1 MMKRFFFTWCLL
13 LSLPIWIGCTNHTTT
28 SDALSDYTLNVNDMR
43 VRDPFILANTAD
55 STYYLHANSGKGSFI
70 CYASKD
76 LRQWRLCGESFIPES
91 DFWGKRD
98 FWAPK
103 TYYYKGRFYLIAS
116 FYAPEQKRAI
126 SILVSDYPDHG
137 FQPLVN
143 APITPKGWL
152 CLDGTLYIDKDSAPW
167 LIYAREWIEVENG
180 EIYAQRLSED
190 LTQTAGA
197 PILLCRGSDSDWAG
211 LITTGAKTGIVTNAP
226 FIYTTENGKLLLLWS
241 SFRANGEYA
250 IGRAISHSG
259 NLCGPWHQQSNS
271 LNDDGGHAMLFRD
284 FQGSLLLSYHT
295 NEPPVQI
302 ILRPVRIE
310 QENIIFLN

>member
-1 MMKRFFFTWCLL
+1 MKRPFATLCLL
-13 LSLPIWIGCTNHTTT
+13 TGVLVFAGCVNRSVLPDSEPTYSLNLS
-28 SDALSDYTLNVNDMR
+28 DMR
-43 VRDPFILANTAD
+43 VRDPFILANVAD
-55 STYYLHANSGKGSFI
+55 STYYMHANSGKGSFI
-70 CYASKD
+70 CFASKD
-76 LRQWRLCGESFIPES
+76 LRMWRHCGESFIPAP

-103 TYYYKGRFYLIAS
+103 VDHYQGRFYLIAS
-116 FYAPEQKRAI
+116 FYSKVQQRGI
-126 SILVSDYPDHG
+126 SILVSDYPDRD

-143 APITPKGWL
+143 APITPSGWL
-152 CLDGTLYIDKDSAPW
+152 CLDGSLYIDKDKSPW

-190 LTQTAGA
+190 LKHTAGP

-211 LITTGAKTGIVTNAP
+211 LITTGTQTGIVTNAP
-226 FIYTTENGKLLLLWS
+226 FIYTTDNGKLLLLWS
-241 SFRANGEYA
+241 SFRTNGEYA
-250 IGRAISHSG
+250 IGTAISHTG
-259 NLCGPWHQQSNS
+259 NLCGPWKQQSNP

-284 FQGSLLLSYHT
+284 FEGLLLISYHT

-310 QENIIFLN
+310 RENLIFLN